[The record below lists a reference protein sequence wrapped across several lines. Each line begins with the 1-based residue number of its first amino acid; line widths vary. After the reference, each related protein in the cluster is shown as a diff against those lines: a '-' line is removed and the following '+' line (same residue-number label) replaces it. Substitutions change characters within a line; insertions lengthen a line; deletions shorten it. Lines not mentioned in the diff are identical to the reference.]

1 MSTIDSSRRSKNVL
15 LLWKMII
22 LGHYKLSFLKRLS
35 SSRRVLYRRF
45 HCRLII
51 VIFRVLVLDILF
63 RIIQI
68 QSYVYLIQSHAY
80 SYSTSFR
87 VIYIIA
93 HYSFRVT
100 RHFVFYLDLFP
111 ISPGAKAH
119 MHSIGRI
126 RWTSEQCLDFKDS
139 SYICSTKSL
148 EPHP

>member
-1 MSTIDSSRRSKNVL
+1 MSKNVL
-15 LLWKMII
+15 LLRKMII

-35 SSRRVLYRRF
+35 ASRRVLYRRF

-80 SYSTSFR
+80 SYSTYSYSTSFR

-100 RHFVFYLDLFP
+100 RHFIFYLDLFP

-119 MHSIGRI
+119 MHSIGNI

-139 SYICSTKSL
+139 SYICSTKRI